1 LRAGLLT
8 GSRAND
14 FAISGDLDTSSL
26 LQFADMQGS
35 TNVGPVARPQM
46 SSAPLIGGQT
56 LLFQGVAGG
65 LDLDR
70 LAQPHHVAAL
80 RQPGVMDEATALA
93 ANIQH
98 QVVETSG
105 LGTLSTSPPGR
116 AQPENA
122 LIMQLLQQRA
132 GADNVSSVRTGGLL
146 PLGASCLDTRGLSDF
161 LGTGRRVTGPPPG
174 SMVAT
179 ISNALDALIQ
189 PNTDVNY
196 PGQSSRVVPVTFPP
210 SGMGTGSPVIN
221 ERPNEATMRANLLS
235 SRYAGNGC
243 GQGMS
248 QNNIRSGWSGPQKGV
263 TSLHDELGL
272 PQVARFDPHCDYNH
286 IATSNQLSGGVAS
299 GQHAPGMII
308 SSRLAADRAVVG
320 PLYNGGNHQNGSEAS
335 TTDSNEK
342 QRKDQR
348 RADSVYSKLECQLLS
363 TDASSDDLFNMVFN
377 KQVGCSHEIPLVYI
391 VLEKLLFLLFF
402 FQ

>member
-1 LRAGLLT
+1 MRAGLLT

-35 TNVGPVARPQM
+35 TNVGPAVRPQM

-80 RQPGVMDEATALA
+80 RQPGVMDEATTLA

-105 LGTLSTSPPGR
+105 VGTLSTSPPGR

-221 ERPNEATMRANLLS
+221 ERPNEATMRANLLP

-248 QNNIRSGWSGPQKGV
+248 QNNIRSGWSGPQKGL

-286 IATSNQLSGGVAS
+286 VATSNQLSGGVAS